1 MQIKQIENFQ
11 VLEGLTTPAV
21 WEMECFL
28 RCVGYGDNFIFG
40 DKS

>member
-11 VLEGLTTPAV
+11 VLEGLTTPTDIS
-21 WEMECFL
+21 